1 MGRSFREMRDESC
14 RDMENVGANRKGAE
28 DETVSRGSGKD
39 MSVDPF
45 ARTPST
51 RFRHGPGFA
60 GREWGEDRDE
70 DRDPEKEY

>member
-1 MGRSFREMRDESC
+1 MGRSFREMRDEKC

-28 DETVSRGSGKD
+28 DETVRSGGKD
-39 MSVDPF
+39 RSVDPF
-45 ARTPST
+45 ARTPSS

>member
-1 MGRSFREMRDESC
+1 
-14 RDMENVGANRKGAE
+14 METVGANRKGAE
-28 DETVSRGSGKD
+28 DETVRSGGRD

-45 ARTPST
+45 ARIPST

-70 DRDPEKEY
+70 DRDPENKY

>member
-1 MGRSFREMRDESC
+1 MGRSYREMRDERC

-60 GREWGEDRDE
+60 GREWGEDKDA
-70 DRDPEKEY
+70 DSDGDYDD

>member
-1 MGRSFREMRDESC
+1 MGRSFREMRDEKC

-28 DETVSRGSGKD
+28 DETVVMGSNDK
-39 MSVDPF
+39 SVDPF

-70 DRDPEKEY
+70 DRDPENKY

>member
-1 MGRSFREMRDESC
+1 MVRSFREMRDEKC

-28 DETVSRGSGKD
+28 DETVRSGGRD

-60 GREWGEDRDE
+60 SREWGEDRDADE
-70 DRDPEKEY
+70 NPESEY